1 MNLKKIK
8 DYFFYI
14 IPISLIGLGF
24 YGDYHAFKK
33 HNKENPHILLCVY
46 YGFESLWHSYDYGE
60 LNDNVKV
67 AIYLLMYDHN
77 SIDPKSQLE
86 FNQSKKEFKKVINK
100 CDQKEIEYIKN
111 GATTYLEMKNDFEN
125 QCYNAL
131 VNYTPN
137 QTIKIEN
144 NKQLL
149 KKLSTFGLEKEI
161 KELDQMEN
169 SLNSEMNEQL
179 SSNSDYFAIIQNQKD
194 IMKNQ
199 LKKEIEFRDKLLNEL
214 FE

>member
-1 MNLKKIK
+1 MNLKKITE
-8 DYFFYI
+8 YFVYI

-24 YGDYHAFKK
+24 YGDYHASKK
-33 HNKENPHILLCVY
+33 HNKENPHIFLCVY
-46 YGFESLWHSYDYGE
+46 YGFESFWHIYDYSE
-60 LNDNVKV
+60 LNDNVRV
-67 AIYLLMYDHN
+67 AIYLLMFDHN

-86 FNQSKKEFKKVINK
+86 FNQSKKEFKAVINK
-100 CDQKEIEYIKN
+100 CDQKEFEYIKN
-111 GATTYLEMKNDFEN
+111 GVTTYLEMKNDFEK
-125 QCYNAL
+125 QCYNAI
-131 VNYTPN
+131 VNYSPN

-161 KELDQMEN
+161 NEIYQMEKN
-169 SLNSEMNEQL
+169 LNSEMNEKL
-179 SSNSDYFAIIQNQKD
+179 RNNLEFSEIVNSQKD

-199 LKKEIEFRDKLLNEL
+199 LEKEIEFRNTLLNEL